1 MNSINTT
8 SQLTIISYLML
19 FIGISLGFFGLA
31 LPILLTA
38 SYISIGLSIP
48 FYLIGKVIEA
58 IKENT
63 NTRIDIYNES
73 KDDMPVIIR
82 KHVI

>member
-48 FYLIGKVIEA
+48 FYLSGKVIEA